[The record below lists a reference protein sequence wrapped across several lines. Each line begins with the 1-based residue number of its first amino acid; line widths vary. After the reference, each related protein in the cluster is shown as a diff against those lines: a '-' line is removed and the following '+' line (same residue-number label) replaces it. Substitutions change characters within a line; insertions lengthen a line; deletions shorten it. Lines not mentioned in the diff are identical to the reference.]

1 MPDSDVLPVTV
12 EVHLDP
18 ADWSTDL
25 AEQTR
30 RGLVDDPPWV
40 PPVWFY
46 DDDGSVLF
54 DEITRLPEYYP
65 TRAERSI
72 LAERADE
79 IARRTDAEVLI
90 ELGSGTSEKTRLLLD
105 AFVAHGTLTRFVPFD
120 CSEGVL
126 REAAVAIAEER
137 PGLEVAAVVG
147 DFHEHLGQL
156 PADGRRLVAFLGSTI
171 GNFDPSQRAGF
182 LRQVSDLLGDEGA
195 LLLGTDL
202 VKDAD
207 RLVAAYDDAAGVTA
221 AFDLNALRVLNRE
234 LGADF
239 DVAAWS
245 HEAHWDPDA
254 RRIEMRVVASDDQVV
269 RFAGLD
275 GLEVCIP
282 AGGWLRTEISTK
294 FTRDQVAAELAAV
307 GLAVDAQWTD
317 EAGDFLLTLARPARS
332 SRPAG

>member
-1 MPDSDVLPVTV
+1 MPDADVLPVTV

-18 ADWSTDL
+18 ADWSTEL

-30 RGLVDDPPWV
+30 RGLQEDPPWV

-72 LAERADE
+72 LAAQADE

-105 AFVAHGTLTRFVPFD
+105 AFVEHGTLRRFVPFD

-126 REAAVAIAEER
+126 RDAAASIAEER

-147 DFHEHLGQL
+147 DFHEHLGEL
-156 PADGRRLVAFLGSTI
+156 PTEGRRLVAFLGSTI
-171 GNFDPSQRAGF
+171 GNFDADQRAGF
-182 LRQVSDLLGDEGA
+182 LREVASLLKGDGA

-202 VKDAD
+202 VKDPA

-239 DVAAWS
+239 DVGAWS
-245 HEAHWDPDA
+245 HRAHWDPGTQ
-254 RRIEMRVVASDDQVV
+254 RIEMRVVPDGDQVV

-275 GLEVCIP
+275 DLEVHVP
-282 AGGWLRTEISTK
+282 DGGWLRTEISTK
-294 FTRDQVAAELAAV
+294 FTRDQVVDELARV

-317 EAGDFLLTLARPARS
+317 PDGDFLLTLASAD
-332 SRPAG
+332 G